1 MPVRRRFRPA
11 LAIVFAVALTA
22 VLAGCSKGAP
32 AVTAGSNGRIDTGT
46 ATFTTETGKKTVDIK
61 VVDNTYEPSY
71 IEVSPGT
78 KLVFT
83 NDGRVQHTVTPVDS
97 KSFKGISKDDFGP
110 GKSGSVTVGG
120 AGDYAFY
127 CTIHGTKTLRGQ
139 SGVIRVV
146 AG

>member
-1 MPVRRRFRPA
+1 MSVRHRFRHTLIVLA
-11 LAIVFAVALTA
+11 AIVLTVMVAA
-22 VLAGCSKGAP
+22 CSSGSP
-32 AVTAGSNGRIDTGT
+32 AVKASSNGRIDTGT
-46 ATFTTETGKKTVDIK
+46 AKFTTETGQKTVQIK

-71 IEVSPGT
+71 VEVSPGT

-97 KSFKGISKDDFGP
+97 KSFKGINKDDFGP

-139 SGVIRVV
+139 SGVIRVI